1 MFDSYVKLP
10 EGTGNWRHLPYVK
23 ARRNILRNGRDG
35 NRFPEHTPCHGQMGH
50 VPKFK
55 SPDVCWLPEWIE
67 DHRKCQLMSVGYTSN
82 ISTDPEGLYCG
93 VPLS

>member
-1 MFDSYVKLP
+1 MAIFNSYVKLP
-10 EGTGNWRHLPYVK
+10 EGTGNWRHLPQ
-23 ARRNILRNGRDG
+23 NILRNGRDG
-35 NRFPEHTPCHGQMGH
+35 NRPPERTPCHGQMGH

-67 DHRKCQLMSVGYTSN
+67 DHRKCQLAVGYTSN
-82 ISTDPEGLYCG
+82 ISTYPKGLYCG